1 MIANKADWRHHH
13 VAGARAR
20 ELANHLVDVRLQP
33 GLARVAAAALVGERP
48 LRVSDAFRHQIQK
61 MPLEAAQRAY
71 RHRGALWLFDDNSL
85 PREAEALR
93 ADGELVLGTAAIANR
108 LEDDREFALETAKSL
123 GFDVPL
129 YEEFTDYDKGIA
141 YLEQHGEQAFAYKPD
156 KGDPTMT
163 YVPLVKDDPGTANQ
177 ELQQYLQSL
186 ERGGAP
192 KFVLQ
197 EMVQGVEVNT
207 ELWVKDGQPLLGLVD
222 LEAKRRL
229 VGDLGEHVGCAGDYL
244 FALPVDHPLIA
255 ETAGRYLQWPTLQ
268 HYTGSVDANVIFGD
282 GKTYFLENCF
292 RFGYNAY
299 ATILQDLAVLPVED
313 LFRMWVAGE
322 DCADTMAG
330 GFAASLSL
338 TMSDPKMGT
347 PILIPPELQD
357 HTYLYRG
364 YGDDTGLHM
373 VDRWDEVLCVT
384 AYGETPDAA
393 GSECQARA
401 EAVNF
406 PNKGY
411 RLDLTAS
418 AIPTLPL
425 ARLES
430 LIEMGWLEGAEVSA

>member
-1 MIANKADWRHHH
+1 MIVLVTQDWGGLGIALLAQRQ
-13 VAGARAR
+13 GAEVVCAYDYGSKSGD
-20 ELANHLVDVRLQP
+20 ELAATERIGDGLV
-33 GLARVAAAALVGERP
+33 A
-48 LRVSDAFRHQIQK
+48 K
-61 MPLEAAQRAY
+61 MPLEQA
-71 RHRGALWLFDDNSL
+71 RGKFRKQDTLWLFDDNSL
-85 PREAEALR
+85 PREAEQLR
-93 ADGELVLGTAAIANR
+93 AEGEAVLGTAAIAAR
-108 LEDDREFALETAKSL
+108 LEDDREFALEAAKSV
-123 GFDVPL
+123 GFDLPL
-129 YEEFTDYDKGIA
+129 YEEFTDYDQGIA
-141 YLEQHGEQAFAYKPD
+141 YLEEHGDQAFAYKPD

-186 ERGGAP
+186 ERSGAP

-197 EMVQGVEVNT
+197 EMVQGTEVNT
-207 ELWVKDGQPLLGLVD
+207 ELWLHEGKPILGLVD

-229 VGDLGEHVGCAGDYL
+229 VGDLGENVGCAGDYL

-255 ETAGRYLQWPTLQ
+255 ATCGRYLQWPTLAG
-268 HYTGSVDANVIFGD
+268 YTGSVDANVIFGD

-313 LFRMWVAGE
+313 VFRMWVSGD
-322 DCADTMAG
+322 DCAETMAS

-338 TMSDPKMGT
+338 TMTAPKMGT
-347 PILIPPELQD
+347 PILVPPELVD
-357 HTYLYRG
+357 HTYLYRA
-364 YGDDTGLHM
+364 YGDEHGLHM

-384 AYGETPDAA
+384 GYGETPDAA
-393 GSECQARA
+393 GALCQRRA

-411 RLDLTAS
+411 RLDLTAT
-418 AIPTLPL
+418 AVPTLPL

-430 LIEMGWLEGAEVSA
+430 LIEMGWLDTAEVPA